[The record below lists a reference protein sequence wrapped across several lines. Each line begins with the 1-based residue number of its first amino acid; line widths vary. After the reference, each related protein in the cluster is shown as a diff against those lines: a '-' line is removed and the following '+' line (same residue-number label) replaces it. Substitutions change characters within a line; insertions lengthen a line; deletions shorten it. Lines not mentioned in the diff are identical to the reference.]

1 MKKFVI
7 LPLIAA
13 ASLGLAA
20 CDTKPAVDNGS
31 NVSDVTLNSEDTLD
45 VNATDDVVLNV
56 TDNATAVD
64 NAVAPLDSTAN
75 VAAQ

>member
-20 CDTKPAVDNGS
+20 CDTKPAVDNSS

-45 VNATDDVVLNV
+45 VNATDEAVLNV

>member
-20 CDTKPAVDNGS
+20 CDTKPAVDNSS